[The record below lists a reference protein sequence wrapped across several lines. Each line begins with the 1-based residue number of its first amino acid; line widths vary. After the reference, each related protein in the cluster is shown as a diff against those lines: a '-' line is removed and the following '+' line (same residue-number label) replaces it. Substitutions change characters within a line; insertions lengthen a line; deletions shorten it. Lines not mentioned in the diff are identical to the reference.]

1 MSQYTPEDPKDREKS
16 GRETRRLFYRAPE
29 LMFRPHRYT
38 YEIDMWSIG
47 CIVAEMVLCEPL
59 FWASS
64 ELELLLKI
72 FSLTGS
78 PTENLI
84 RSYVQ
89 SGSEIEQPMIAFPKW
104 KVRTFKELC
113 SGRPEILQEFE
124 K

>member
-1 MSQYTPEDPKDREKS
+1 
-16 GRETRRLFYRAPE
+16 
-29 LMFRPHRYT
+29 MFRPHRYT
-38 YEIDMWSIG
+38 YEVDMWSIG

-59 FWASS
+59 FRASS

-78 PTENLI
+78 PSENLI
-84 RSYVQ
+84 RKYVE

-104 KVRTFKELC
+104 KERTFKELC
-113 SGRPEILQEFE
+113 SGRPELLQELE